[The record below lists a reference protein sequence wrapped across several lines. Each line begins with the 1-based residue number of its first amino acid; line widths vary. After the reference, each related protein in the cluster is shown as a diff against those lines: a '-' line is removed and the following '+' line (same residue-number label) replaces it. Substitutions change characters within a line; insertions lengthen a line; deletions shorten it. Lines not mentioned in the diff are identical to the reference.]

1 MPYTSSGEALGEGFK
16 SGVSL
21 VTGLHQAMEAK
32 KQRGW
37 ENDLKTMT
45 TGVELANI
53 KGITAAKRMEIING
67 TVKPTW
73 DKWHPNA
80 PFPEMTANNADQV
93 NPMLKDI
100 GDIHQQ
106 AMHNKVSPT
115 AAFGLITDRVIQG
128 TKDLAVSAEDQKRVD
143 DVAKGALDS
152 VKNMQ
157 TEADKK
163 VQRDKEGADVQ
174 GNALK
179 RSTEL
184 GFQFTNL
191 MKTGTIDPEM
201 AKKDPTLAAF
211 AGMFDKGK
219 LSDEEK
225 TAIGTIINHERQ
237 YLNQKI
243 EDPKLRTPIMYGDEY
258 KAAIVAGYKP
268 NDLQLSHI
276 IMPGANPAKA
286 AAMPGPAPVPA
297 AAPGAIAPTPG
308 AIAPRPAIVPVV
320 PTQSQAPAPVPGPSL
335 SLSGAPAPME
345 TPQRS
350 LMGANY
356 APKGSDAGYL
366 G

>member
-1 MPYTSSGEALGEGFK
+1 MPYSSAGEAIGEGFK

-32 KQRGW
+32 KQRTW

-53 KGITAAKRMEIING
+53 KGITPAKRMEIING

-80 PFPEMTANNADQV
+80 PFPALSAENTETVD
-93 NPMLKDI
+93 PMLKDI
-100 GDIHQQ
+100 RDIHKQT
-106 AMHNKVSPT
+106 MDGKVAPT
-115 AAFGLITDRVIQG
+115 TAYGLITDRVLQG
-128 TKDLAVSAEDQKRVD
+128 TKDVNASQEDRKRTE

-163 VQRDKEGADVQ
+163 AQRDKEGADVQ
-174 GNALK
+174 ANALK

-258 KAAIVAGYKP
+258 KAAIAAGYKA

-276 IMPGANPAKA
+276 IMPGANPGKA
-286 AAMPGPAPVPA
+286 SPAPTLATPPA

-308 AIAPRPAIVPVV
+308 AIAPRPPIVPVV
-320 PTQSQAPAPVPGPSL
+320 PTQSQAPSPMPGPSL
-335 SLSGAPAPME
+335 SLAGSGAPMQP
-345 TPQRS
+345 PQRS
-350 LMGANY
+350 LMGASY
-356 APKGSDAGYL
+356 APKEPDAGYL